1 MAYKETAASLHFVKT
16 NPSGNTTILV
26 LDTVPQRERS
36 TIATRLMDKNSLS
49 AEQVAFLDD
58 HPPRFCDIGIA
69 MMGGEFC
76 GNAVRSAA
84 AWLVFDR
91 CRWQPALQEA
101 YTARFEV
108 SCSGIDQNVPC
119 VVRQKGRSLFDVSA
133 EFPLPRSITE
143 VEAGGQPLCMVEMPG
158 ITHFCLPMERALSMG
173 EKEKLIQAV
182 LSAYPAKAGDA
193 EGILFWDG
201 TFLDPFVYVKGT
213 DTLVH
218 ESSCGS
224 GTAAMAACLAFR
236 GGKTVHIDARQ
247 AGGVIYGEAE
257 YSSGVSAL
265 RIGGMVEITAEG
277 IAYL

>member
-1 MAYKETAASLHFVKT
+1 MADKEAAASLHFVKT

-26 LDTVPQRERS
+26 LDTVPPEERS
-36 TIATRLMDKNSLS
+36 AMAKRLMDKNSLS

-58 HPPRFCDIGIA
+58 EPPRFCDIGIA

-91 CRWQPALQEA
+91 CRWQPALQED

-108 SCSGIDQNVPC
+108 SCSGIDQNVLC

-133 EFPLPRSITE
+133 ELPLPRSMAE
-143 VEAGGQPLCMVEMPG
+143 VEAGGQSLCMVEMPG
-158 ITHFCLPMERALSMG
+158 ITHFCVTLQSALSEG

-182 LSAYPAKAGDA
+182 LSAYPAKEGDA

-201 TFLDPFVYVKGT
+201 THLDPFVYVKGT

-236 GGKTVHIDARQ
+236 GKKSVHIDARQ
-247 AGGVIYGEAE
+247 AGGLIYGEAD
-257 YSSGVSAL
+257 YSGDVSAL